1 MHQTARPK
9 GGPFVCNHPVCA
21 VYVVQHMP
29 SAKTM
34 LHVYQR
40 QIAASRGAGM
50 AGLNEQAKLS
60 PTIRALIDVVNTD
73 YDPRR

>member
-1 MHQTARPK
+1 M
-9 GGPFVCNHPVCA
+9 CNNLVCA
-21 VYVVQHMP
+21 AYLVHHMP

-50 AGLNEQAKLS
+50 AGLNEQAKLA
-60 PTIRALIDVVNTD
+60 PTIRALLDVVNDD

>member
-1 MHQTARPK
+1 MAGRLYVT
-9 GGPFVCNHPVCA
+9 NPVCA
-21 VYVVQHMP
+21 AYVVQHMP

-60 PTIRALIDVVNTD
+60 PTIRALIDVVNDD

>member
-1 MHQTARPK
+1 MWRAVWCVTAAI
-9 GGPFVCNHPVCA
+9 G
-21 VYVVQHMP
+21 QHMFSTMP

-34 LHVYQR
+34 LYVYQH

-60 PTIRALIDVVNTD
+60 PTIRALIDVVNSD

>member
-1 MHQTARPK
+1 
-9 GGPFVCNHPVCA
+9 
-21 VYVVQHMP
+21 MP

-34 LHVYQR
+34 LDIYQR

-50 AGLNEQAKLS
+50 AGLDEQARLS
-60 PTIRALIDVVNTD
+60 PTIRALIAVVDAD

>member
-1 MHQTARPK
+1 M
-9 GGPFVCNHPVCA
+9 FSN
-21 VYVVQHMP
+21 MP

-50 AGLNEQAKLS
+50 AGLNEQARLS
-60 PTIRALIDVVNTD
+60 PTVRALIHVVNSD

>member
-1 MHQTARPK
+1 VAGRL
-9 GGPFVCNHPVCA
+9 
-21 VYVVQHMP
+21 YVTNAFGAPMCKDMP

-34 LHVYQR
+34 LHVYQG

-60 PTIRALIDVVNTD
+60 PTIRALIDVINDD